1 MNSSFWYII
10 TKSELCIFFN
20 FELSVWYTQN
30 IGPKFFGRNSIT
42 SFLNIFRFFDQGFL
56 ELEKP
61 ERVQK
66 IKEDHEIRRKR
77 ELSKRKVNPLDPD
90 EYLDDDELFGQG
102 KYCLA
107 CHK

>member
-1 MNSSFWYII
+1 M
-10 TKSELCIFFN
+10 E
-20 FELSVWYTQN
+20 
-30 IGPKFFGRNSIT
+30 
-42 SFLNIFRFFDQGFL
+42 

-61 ERVQK
+61 ERVKK

-77 ELSKRKVNPLDPD
+77 ELAKRKVNPLDPD
-90 EYLDDDELFGQG
+90 EYLDDDELCGQG